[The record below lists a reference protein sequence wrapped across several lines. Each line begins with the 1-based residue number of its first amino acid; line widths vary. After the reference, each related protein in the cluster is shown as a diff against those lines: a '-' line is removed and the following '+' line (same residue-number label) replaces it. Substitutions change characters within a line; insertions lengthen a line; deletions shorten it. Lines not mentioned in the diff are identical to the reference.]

1 MTDLNEAISNFKD
14 VPGGAKD
21 IAMDRKRMM
30 SIVAGLC
37 ILVTAVAM
45 PFALSSF
52 YVFQLTMILIYA
64 IAIMGLNLLTGF
76 NGQFSLGHAAF
87 YAIGAYTA
95 AIMMEKFGIGYV
107 WTLPVAAIIC
117 FIFGFLF
124 GLPALRLDG
133 IYLALA
139 TFALSVATPQILKLS
154 LFEDWTG
161 GVQGLV
167 IMKPN
172 APAGLPLTPDQWLYV
187 FTLIITGLMYV
198 LAKNLIRTRTG
209 RAMMAIR
216 DNPLAARSMGINN
229 PIYKAVTFGV
239 SGLYTGVAGALGAI
253 VVQFVA
259 PDSFT
264 IYLSVA
270 LLVGLVVGGVG
281 WLPGAF
287 FGAAFILVVPNV
299 AEHFSKGLSGATYGL
314 ILILLMLVMPGGFAG
329 FLRLCS
335 SMMKLPG
342 KR

>member
-1 MTDLNEAISNFKD
+1 MTDLNEAISNFND
-14 VPGGAKD
+14 VPGGAND
-21 IAMDRKRMM
+21 VAVDRKRMI

-37 ILVTAVAM
+37 LLAAAIAM
-45 PFALSSF
+45 PFGLSSF
-52 YVFQLTMILIYA
+52 YIFQLTMILIYA

-95 AIMMEKFGIGYV
+95 AIMMEKFGISYV

-124 GLPALRLDG
+124 GLPALRLEG

-139 TFALSVATPQILKLS
+139 TFALSVATPQILKFS

-172 APAGLPLTPDQWLYV
+172 APAGLPLTSDQWLYV
-187 FTLIITGLMYV
+187 FTLIVTGLMY
-198 LAKNLIRTRTG
+198 LFAKNLIRTRTG

-216 DNPLAARSMGINN
+216 DNLLAARSMGINN

-264 IYLSVA
+264 DLSVGRA
-270 LLVGLVVGGVG
+270 AGGIG
-281 WLPGAF
+281 GRRRRL
-287 FGAAFILVVPNV
+287 AARCV
-299 AEHFSKGLSGATYGL
+299 
-314 ILILLMLVMPGGFAG
+314 
-329 FLRLCS
+329 LRSTPSSSLCRTS
-335 SMMKLPG
+335 QSTF
-342 KR
+342 RRDCQARCTA

>member
-1 MTDLNEAISNFKD
+1 MTDLNDAISNFND
-14 VPGGAKD
+14 VPGGAND
-21 IAMDRKRMM
+21 IAVDRKRMI

-37 ILVTAVAM
+37 LLAAAVAM

-52 YVFQLTMILIYA
+52 YIFQLTMILIYA

-95 AIMMEKFGIGYV
+95 AIMMEKFGISYV

-139 TFALSVATPQILKLS
+139 TFALSIATPQILKFS

-172 APAGLPLTPDQWLYV
+172 APAGLPLSSDQWLYV
-187 FTLIITGLMYV
+187 FTLIVTALMYL

-314 ILILLMLVMPGGFAG
+314 ILILLMLVMPGGLAG
-329 FLRLCS
+329 FLRLCTS
-335 SMMKLPG
+335 KLKLPG